1 MTQPPGW
8 KVSSCPAVNSCPG
21 QSRDRG
27 QRLQTEWSITAENN
41 TAKAFNPRALEPAAD
56 PPRHQRGCSPSPNSL
71 VCVLAAVFKHGP
83 VSSFQDSDTRPL
95 SRGRL
100 FVPAAGTARGRAEP
114 SLRDGR
120 GQSCPRTQ
128 QKPPQR
134 RAGAS
139 RVSPHTQVPA
149 PPHLPDGQRVS
160 EAAGPEPAA
169 PPSTAIARATHPL
182 RLLPDLVQP
191 HHAELSGLPPLV
203 AGGRQPLVGLPRVL
217 AGLAGGSQEQNGG
230 EGRQRP
236 HSRHVAPLGELQL
249 PRCRARREGRSALGE
264 EGRGRPGSEVQGLLW
279 GLGSVQRVMFELFL
293 FVPFSSV
300 LASQN
305 MLNLPRSMRSFPPN
319 TRR

>member
-169 PPSTAIARATHPL
+169 PPSTAIA
-182 RLLPDLVQP
+182 
-191 HHAELSGLPPLV
+191 
-203 AGGRQPLVGLPRVL
+203 PR
-217 AGLAGGSQEQNGG
+217 
-230 EGRQRP
+230 
-236 HSRHVAPLGELQL
+236 HSPAAPS
-249 PRCRARREGRSALGE
+249 P
-264 EGRGRPGSEVQGLLW
+264 RPGSASPRGTLRPPAACRRRPPAPRWPPASTCWPGRRQPGAERRRGPAAPAQPPCRAAGGTTTPEMPSAPGGAVGA
-279 GLGSVQRVMFELFL
+279 GGGGAGPAGVRSPGFALGSGERAKSYV
-293 FVPFSSV
+293 
-300 LASQN
+300 
-305 MLNLPRSMRSFPPN
+305 
-319 TRR
+319 